1 MSTSKFNGFT
11 AGTLLTA
18 SGKKGGGGYQQDV
31 TVNKQ
36 TTWSAFI
43 PKLKIFEIMLLK
55 NT

>member
-11 AGTLLTA
+11 AGTLLT
-18 SGKKGGGGYQQDV
+18 SGKEGGGGYQQDV

>member
-18 SGKKGGGGYQQDV
+18 SGKEGGGYQQDV

-43 PKLKIFEIMLLK
+43 PKLKIFEIMLIK